1 MFETLSLQPLDMEEC
16 FFSKMFREYYI
27 FNSNTAVEESDEP
40 HYTTEDDFLFHV
52 NQVNHRFV

>member
-16 FFSKMFREYYI
+16 FFSKIFREYYI
-27 FNSNTAVEESDEP
+27 LNNNTAVEESDGP
-40 HYTTEDDFLFHV
+40 QFIDYDNFLFHV